1 MPGTSATAIQV
12 CGANAGRPGR
22 AKARRRREFEV
33 VETSGVCHFS
43 RAMHPLVKAAAS
55 VAVLTALGS
64 LDRGPAPRAA
74 PITPP
79 AAARGVDG
87 LPALCGPGTLPEG
100 PVCVRIPLE
109 GAPLATAAPIV
120 NDPRRSGTTGER
132 VPRRPDRPEDAAK
145 YRYPIGLGARA
156 PRVLGVFEGERGGHG
171 VEIAATPGE
180 KVTLVALEGQEGPAE
195 VVFAGDR
202 DGALAV
208 ATRHDVR
215 EGAELRSYVLIHG
228 GLERLEQGL
237 AEGAKLEAGATL
249 GHVPISAGG
258 HLITMNLEARQVRA
272 GAMLG
277 IVDDKRLGDGS
288 VSVPIDLRN
297 VLPRR

>member
-1 MPGTSATAIQV
+1 VTRKSLAEF
-12 CGANAGRPGR
+12 RPDSS
-22 AKARRRREFEV
+22 REFEV
-33 VETSGVCHFS
+33 VETGGLCHFS

-64 LDRGPAPRAA
+64 LDRGPTPHAA

-109 GAPLATAAPIV
+109 GAPVATAAPIV
-120 NDPRRSGTTGER
+120 NDLGRAGTAGDR
-132 VPRRPDRPEDAAK
+132 VPRRPDRPDDAAK
-145 YRYPIGLGARA
+145 YRYPVGLGERA
-156 PRVLGVFEGERGGHG
+156 PRVMSAFEGERGGHG
-171 VEIAATPGE
+171 VDIAATPGE
-180 KVTLVALEGQEGPAE
+180 KVTLVALEGQEGLAE

-237 AEGAKLEAGATL
+237 AEGAKLEAGAAL
-249 GHVPISAGG
+249 GHVPITAGG
-258 HLITMNLEARQVRA
+258 HLITLSLEARQVRA
-272 GAMLG
+272 GATLG
-277 IVDDKRLGDGS
+277 TVDEKRLADSS

-297 VLPRR
+297 VLPLR

>member
-1 MPGTSATAIQV
+1 
-12 CGANAGRPGR
+12 
-22 AKARRRREFEV
+22 
-33 VETSGVCHFS
+33 
-43 RAMHPLVKAAAS
+43 MHPLVKAAAS

-64 LDRGPAPRAA
+64 LDRGPTPRAA

-87 LPALCGPGTLPEG
+87 LPALCAPGTLPEG
-100 PVCVRIPLE
+100 PVCLRIPLE
-109 GAPLATAAPIV
+109 GASAATTLPVV
-120 NDPRRSGTTGER
+120 NDRGRSGTTGER
-132 VPRRPDRPEDAAK
+132 VPRRPDRPEDAAQ
-145 YRYPIGLGARA
+145 YRYPVGVGERA
-156 PRVLGVFEGERGGHG
+156 PRVVSAFEGASGGHG

-180 KVTLVALEGQEGPAE
+180 KVTLVSLEGQEGPAE

-215 EGAELRSYVLIHG
+215 EGAALRSYVVIYSG
-228 GLERLEQGL
+228 MERLEQGL
-237 AEGAKLEAGATL
+237 AEGAKLEGGAAL

-258 HLITMNLEARQVRA
+258 HLITLNLEARQVRA
-272 GAMLG
+272 GATLG
-277 IVDDKRLGDGS
+277 TMDDARLGDGA

-297 VLPRR
+297 VLPLR